1 MDEWNRIQRKLDKPF
16 DCEIM
21 EREEREE
28 WAPIPEYEHYEVSTL
43 GRVRNEEGKL
53 LRVYVKNMTPSVA
66 LFKNK
71 KRRLLSVG
79 KLVAAAFLPNP
90 FDAKTVRHKDG
101 DNHNNRVENLEWR
114 VNSKRQAI
122 IRYDHDVFSVTVTR
136 DDNDHEETFTT
147 ENGAKTYICDVL
159 CNPYAGDYV
168 FDNLGRAIVFA
179 PNMNPENKTVTIL
192 ASKIEARKG

>member
-1 MDEWNRIQRKLDKPF
+1 MNEWDEIQRKLDKPF
-16 DCEIM
+16 DREIM

-43 GRVRNEEGKL
+43 GRFRSEEGRMLK
-53 LRVYVKNMTPSVA
+53 VYLKGTSPCVA
-66 LFKNK
+66 LRKNG
-71 KRRLLSVG
+71 KRKHLSVG

-101 DNHNNRVENLEWR
+101 DNQNNCVENLEWR

-122 IRYDHDVFSVTVTR
+122 IHYDHDVFLVTVTR
-136 DDNDHEETFTT
+136 DDNDHEETFAT
-147 ENGAKTYICDVL
+147 ESGAKSYICDVL
-159 CNPYAGDYV
+159 YNPYAGDYV

-179 PNMNPENKTVTIL
+179 PNTNPENKIVTIL